1 MNLEI
6 LKSQIETIE
15 TKRYLKH
22 IFQIIY
28 ERNEPYI
35 LNDNGVFIP
44 MEKLKNETINEID
57 EYIKSIDK
65 NIIKVDEAKQNFKNQ
80 NIKKMILPRHERNLL
95 KHINIYDIFQE

>member
-6 LKSQIETIE
+6 LKSQMENIEN
-15 TKRYLKH
+15 KKYLKE
-22 IFQIIY
+22 IFKIIY
-28 ERNEPYI
+28 ESNEQYI

-44 MEKLKNETINEID
+44 MEKLKIETIKKID

>member
-1 MNLEI
+1 MNLEV
-6 LKSQIETIE
+6 LKNQIENIE
-15 TKRYLKH
+15 NKKYLIH
-22 IFQIIY
+22 IFKII
-28 ERNEPYI
+28 NESNEQYI

-44 MEKLKNETINEID
+44 MEKLKPGTIKKID

>member
-1 MNLEI
+1 MVFQ
-6 LKSQIETIE
+6 K
-15 TKRYLKH
+15 K
-22 IFQIIY
+22 IFFP
-28 ERNEPYI
+28 R
-35 LNDNGVFIP
+35 
-44 MEKLKNETINEID
+44 